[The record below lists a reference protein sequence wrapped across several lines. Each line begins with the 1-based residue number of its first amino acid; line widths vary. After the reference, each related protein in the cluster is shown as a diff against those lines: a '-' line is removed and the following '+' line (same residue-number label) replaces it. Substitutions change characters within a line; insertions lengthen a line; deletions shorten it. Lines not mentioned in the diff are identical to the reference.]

1 MVARINHERTE
12 REALEQQR
20 LELQKQKTKL
30 TTENKKRR
38 EDLANLDQKME
49 KFIDAS
55 FSSFQSYFF
64 GQEGGGCV

>member
-55 FSSFQSYFF
+55 LSSFQSYFF